1 MAIKNYLD
9 FEKPITELED
19 KIAELKEFSSEKGL
33 NFQSEINKLE
43 KKSQKLLKEIFSKL
57 SNWQRTQLSRHMNR
71 PYALDYIE
79 AIFSNFVELHGD
91 RNFMDDKAMVC
102 GLAEL
107 DGIGGVAIIAQQ
119 KGRNTKEKIFRN
131 FGMPKPEGY
140 RKALRIM
147 NLAER
152 QGLPVITLID
162 TPGAYPGVGAEER
175 GQAEAIAKNLYVMSK
190 LETPIVSAV
199 IGEGGS
205 GGALA
210 IGVTDRILM
219 LEYSIYSVISP
230 ESCASILWRETSK
243 AEQAARALKL
253 TAPDIEQLGII
264 DEIVK
269 EPQGGAHRDFP
280 LTARNLKVALTKHL
294 KELTEMPRA
303 TLLEK
308 RHAKYRNMGIFEE

>member
-1 MAIKNYLD
+1 MGMKNYLD
-9 FEKPITELED
+9 FEKPISELET

-33 NFQSEINKLE
+33 NFQSELEKLE
-43 KKSQKLLKEIFSKL
+43 KKSQKLLKEIFSSL
-57 SNWQRTQLSRHMNR
+57 TNWQRTQLSRHMNR
-71 PYALDYIE
+71 PYSTDYIE
-79 AIFSNFVELHGD
+79 AIFTNFVELHGD

-107 DGIGGVAIIAQQ
+107 DGTGIAIIAQQ

-152 QGLPVITLID
+152 MGIPIITFID

-190 LETPIVSAV
+190 LETPIISAV

-243 AEQAARALKL
+243 AEQAAKSLKL
-253 TAPDIEQLGII
+253 TAPEILKLDII
-264 DEIVK
+264 DEIIK
-269 EPQGGAHRDFP
+269 EPKGGAHRDFP
-280 LTARNLKVALTKHL
+280 MTARNLKEALKKHL
-294 KELTEMPRA
+294 AELMELPKA
-303 TLLEK
+303 ELIEK
-308 RHAKYRNMGIFEE
+308 RFQKFRHMGVFEE